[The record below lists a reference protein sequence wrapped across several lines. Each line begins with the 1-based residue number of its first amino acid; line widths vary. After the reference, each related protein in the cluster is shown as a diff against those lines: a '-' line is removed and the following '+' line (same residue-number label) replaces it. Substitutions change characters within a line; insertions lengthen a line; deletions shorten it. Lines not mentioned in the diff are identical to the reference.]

1 MSPRSIIKRTL
12 KNLFL
17 VLVFPLFALY
27 WLLSRG
33 GRSDGTFQSFSQFLS
48 LFPGKTG
55 VYLRAAFYRL
65 ACPGTSDDISIGFL
79 TVFSHRDT
87 TIHRGV
93 YIGPQCNIG
102 KCTIGENT
110 LLGSGVHV
118 LSGSRQ
124 HEFSDLNTP
133 IKHQSGKFEKVLI
146 GEDCWVGN
154 SSVVMTHVSG
164 HSIVAAASV
173 VTKTFEPYA
182 VLAGTPA
189 RQKGIRS
196 QDHCVM

>member
-1 MSPRSIIKRTL
+1 MAARSAIKRTI

-17 VLVFPLFALY
+17 VLIFPLFVLY

-33 GRSDGTFQSFSQFLS
+33 GRSDGAFQSFSQFLS

-110 LLGSGVHV
+110 LLGSGVHI
-118 LSGSRQ
+118 LSGNKQ
-124 HEFSDLNTP
+124 HGYKNPDIP
-133 IKHQSGKFEKVLI
+133 IRDQDGTFEKI
-146 GEDCWVGN
+146 EISKDSWIGN
-154 SSVVMTHVSG
+154 SS
-164 HSIVAAASV
+164 IVLTSL
-173 VTKTFEPYA
+173 KT
-182 VLAGTPA
+182 
-189 RQKGIRS
+189 
-196 QDHCVM
+196 